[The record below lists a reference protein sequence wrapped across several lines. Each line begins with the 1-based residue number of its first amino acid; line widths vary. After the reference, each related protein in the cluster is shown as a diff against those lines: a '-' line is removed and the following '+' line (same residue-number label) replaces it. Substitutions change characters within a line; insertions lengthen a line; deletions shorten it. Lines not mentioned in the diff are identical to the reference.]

1 MKDFNLIKWLGANAF
16 RTSHY
21 PYSEEIMDQA
31 DSQGIVVIDE
41 TPATGMNYFGDSVLK
56 LHMQIFGELYTRDK
70 NRPSVVMWS
79 LANEPTDNMKESDE
93 YFRKLVEYSKTLEK
107 IRPISA
113 TTYNGFNTDLVA
125 KHLDV
130 LMVNRYYGW
139 YTDKGYTRPIT
150 QRLAADLQ
158 DWHKAYQ
165 KPLILS
171 EYGADTTSGLHD
183 VIKEFYIYYD
193 FLIKI
198 FKFCFK
204 TPSHI
209 FSEDFQ
215 TEVLME
221 YFKGFDMLSKDYF
234 VGELVWN
241 FADFK
246 CNRGS

>member
-41 TPATGMNYFGDSVLK
+41 TPACGMNYFGDSVLK

-79 LANEPTDNMKESDE
+79 LANEPRDNMKESDE

-113 TTYNGFNTDLVA
+113 TTYMAFNVSLLA

-130 LMVNRYYGW
+130 LMINRYIGW
-139 YTDKGYTRPIT
+139 YNDQGYTRTIT
-150 QRLAADLQ
+150 QRLAAEFQ

-171 EYGADTTSGLHD
+171 EYGTDTTTGLHD
-183 VIKEFYIYYD
+183 VIRVLYLLQFFNFNSFNSFLRHRHIYIQ
-193 FLIKI
+193 KI
-198 FKFCFK
+198 FKQKF
-204 TPSHI
+204 
-209 FSEDFQ
+209 
-215 TEVLME
+215 L
-221 YFKGFDMLSKDYF
+221 
-234 VGELVWN
+234 
-241 FADFK
+241 
-246 CNRGS
+246 CNTLKV